1 MSIPFTYTNDSI
13 TVIHL
18 GKPHVV
24 PKGSPQFV
32 NLRQALLEER
42 WDDVP
47 NHLTVSKSLTAWAKG
62 KFTVNES
69 LETFYYE
76 GEAIP
81 SDINARVLSMAAAGK
96 DPAPLFLFWER
107 LKKNPSMR
115 SVEQLYSFLKHGGIP
130 ITKDGCFLAY
140 KGVRNDYTD
149 GHTGMVDN
157 RPGVVN
163 KMARNKVSDDPRTA
177 CHYGFHVGAYGYA
190 GTFSQRTVICKVDPE
205 HVVCV
210 PYDHNGEKM
219 RVCEYKVIGNYGE
232 MLPDDIIDEADLA
245 PDAPVQDD
253 PADENDSAFNGD
265 VEYEDLDE
273 GDADE
278 PEDEEEG
285 DEDEPEEQEED
296 APPEPAVEEEPK
308 EEFDG
313 VKAKDGQKFVIP
325 KKYKKFA
332 DLAFEDLMKKQ
343 IHELR
348 EFATHGLKI
357 IGASKIPGGKV
368 QLVAKILEVRDKQ

>member
-13 TVIHL
+13 TVIHQ

-32 NLRQALLEER
+32 NLRQALLDER
-42 WDDVP
+42 WADVP
-47 NHLTVSKSLTAWAKG
+47 NHLTVSKSLTTWAKG
-62 KFTVNES
+62 KVTVDEN
-69 LETFYYE
+69 LEKFFFE

-81 SDINARVLSMAAAGK
+81 ADINSRILSMAAAGK
-96 DPAPLFLFWER
+96 DPTPLFLFWER
-107 LKKNPSMR
+107 LKRNPSMR
-115 SVEQLYSFLKHGGIP
+115 SVEQLYSFLKHGNIP

-140 KGVRNDYTD
+140 KGVKNDYTD
-149 GHTGMVDN
+149 GHSGTVDN
-157 RPGVVN
+157 RPGTVN
-163 KMARNKVSDDPRTA
+163 KMSRNKVSDDPRTA

-210 PYDHNGEKM
+210 PYDHNGQKM

-232 MLPDDIIDEADLA
+232 LLPDDIIDEADLA
-245 PDAPVQDD
+245 SDAPMQSD
-253 PADENDSAFNGD
+253 PADENDTAFNGD
-265 VEYEDLDE
+265 VEYDNMDE

-285 DEDEPEEQEED
+285 DEEEEDEPEDVDIDETG
-296 APPEPAVEEEPK
+296 EEEPK

-313 VKAKDGQKFVIP
+313 VKATPGQKLVIP
-325 KKYKKFA
+325 KKFKKFA
-332 DLAFEDLMKKQ
+332 ELPFEELMKKQ

-348 EFATHGLKI
+348 NFATHGLKI
-357 IGASKIPGGKV
+357 IGASKIPGGKT
-368 QLVAKILEVRDKQ
+368 QLIAKIIEVRDAK

>member
-1 MSIPFTYTNDSI
+1 LPAAAM
-13 TVIHL
+13 L
-18 GKPHVV
+18 
-24 PKGSPQFV
+24 
-32 NLRQALLEER
+32 
-42 WDDVP
+42 
-47 NHLTVSKSLTAWAKG
+47 
-62 KFTVNES
+62 S

-140 KGVRNDYTD
+140 KGVRSDYTD
-149 GHTGMVDN
+149 GHTGKVDN

-163 KMARNKVSDDPRTA
+163 KMARNKVSDDPRTP

-296 APPEPAVEEEPK
+296 APIEPAVEEEPK

-325 KKYKKFA
+325 KKFKKFA
-332 DLAFEDLMKKQ
+332 ELPFEELMKKQ

-348 EFATHGLKI
+348 NFATHGLKI
-357 IGASKIPGGKV
+357 IGASKIPGGKT
-368 QLVAKILEVRDKQ
+368 QLIAKIIEVRDAK